1 MKTRTV
7 LKFAVSSLALGAT
20 MVGCKPAAQ
29 AYRPNSASALAPTT
43 ERQAADTFARGQ
55 ARSRIGDVSG
65 AVALIE
71 QAVEL
76 SPRTPAYRMFL
87 ADLYLK
93 SGRFD
98 SAEATYGDVLALD
111 PANPR
116 AALSAALTAIGT
128 GRNDQAVDRLEKIA
142 DTAPPSDVGLAFALA
157 GQPQRAIELLEPA
170 ARAPG
175 ADGRLRQNLAL
186 AYALAGEWDKA
197 QATAAQDISPAD
209 LARRL
214 RDWAALAKP
223 SAPADRVAAILGVR
237 PISDPGQPARL
248 ALAQPAGQAFAAAEP
263 APEPAPAVAAALAPV
278 VSAPIVTASVAP
290 AAAPVAIA
298 ETEVPAWVPAAQA
311 PAEARSSVEPQEQTA
326 PVYADAVQSLVAP
339 QPALRHRAV
348 PALAPIRPFAAPA
361 RRVLASAIAAPSVG
375 PGRFA
380 VQLGAFSSAA
390 GVERAWAQAY
400 KRFGFQAHT
409 PLSTT
414 VSVGGNTFHRLSV
427 AGFVNRGDAERICR
441 SVHAKGGAC
450 FVRAVAGDAPVQWAS
465 RYSGVG
471 RG

>member
-20 MVGCKPAAQ
+20 MVGCKPAAR
-29 AYRPNSASALAPTT
+29 AYRPNSVSALAPTA
-43 ERQAADTFARGQ
+43 ESQAADSFARGR
-55 ARSRIGDVSG
+55 ARSQIGDLSG

-76 SPRTPAYRMFL
+76 SPRTPSYRLLL

-116 AALSAALTAIGT
+116 ATLSAALTAIGT

-186 AYALAGEWDKA
+186 AYALAGEWEKA
-197 QATAAQDISPAD
+197 RATAAQDISPAD

-214 RDWAALAKP
+214 REWAALAKP

-237 PISDPGQPARL
+237 PIGDPGQPARL
-248 ALAQPAGQAFAAAEP
+248 ALAQPAGQALAAAEP
-263 APEPAPAVAAALAPV
+263 APEPAPAAAAALAPV
-278 VSAPIVTASVAP
+278 VAAP
-290 AAAPVAIA
+290 ALRSAAPAPAPVATA
-298 ETEVPAWVPAAQA
+298 ESEVPAWVPAAQA
-311 PAEARSSVEPQEQTA
+311 PAAASDRSAPREETA

-339 QPALRHRAV
+339 QPALRHRAI
-348 PALAPIRPFAAPA
+348 PALAPIRPFTAPA
-361 RRVLASAIAAPSVG
+361 RRVLASAVAAPAAG

-427 AGFVNRGDAERICR
+427 AGFASRGEADRICR

-465 RYSGVG
+465 RYSGIG

>member
-29 AYRPNSASALAPTT
+29 AYRPNSASAVAANA
-43 ERQAADTFARGQ
+43 EKQAADTFARGQ
-55 ARSRIGDVSG
+55 ARSRIGDLTG
-65 AVALIE
+65 AVPLIE

-76 SPRTPAYRMFL
+76 SPRIASYRMFL

-98 SAEATYGDVLALD
+98 SAEATYGDVLTLD
-111 PANPR
+111 PGNPR

-128 GRNDQAVDRLEKIA
+128 GRNDLAVDRLEKIA

-170 ARAPG
+170 ARASN

-186 AYALAGEWDKA
+186 AYALAGEWEKA
-197 QATAAQDISPAD
+197 RTIAAQDISPAD

-214 RDWAALAKP
+214 GEWAALAKP

-237 PISDPGQPARL
+237 PVADPGQPVRV
-248 ALAQPAGQAFAAAEP
+248 ALAPPAGQAFAAADP

-278 VSAPIVTASVAP
+278 V
-290 AAAPVAIA
+290 AAPVAAPIA
-298 ETEVPAWVPAAQA
+298 PAATAEAEVPAWVPAAQA
-311 PAEARSSVEPQEQTA
+311 PAQAEPREETV

-339 QPALRHRAV
+339 QPALARRAAPV
-348 PALAPIRPFAAPA
+348 LAPVRPFTAPP
-361 RRVLASAIAAPSVG
+361 RRTLASAVVARSSA

-390 GVERAWAQAY
+390 GVERAWAEAY
-400 KRFGFQAHT
+400 RRYGFQTNT

-414 VSVGGNTFHRLSV
+414 ISVGRATLHRLSV
-427 AGFVNRGDAERICR
+427 AGFSTRGDAERICR
-441 SVHAKGGAC
+441 SVRAKGGAC
-450 FVRAVAGDAPVQWAS
+450 FVRTVAGDAPVQWAS
-465 RYSGVG
+465 RYAGVG

>member
-29 AYRPNSASALAPTT
+29 AMRPNSASAIALTA
-43 ERQAADTFARGQ
+43 ESQAADAFARGR
-55 ARSRIGDVSG
+55 ARSQIGDVSG
-65 AVALIE
+65 ALALTE

-76 SPRTPAYRMFL
+76 SPRTAAYRMFL

-111 PANPR
+111 PGNPR

-142 DTAPPSDVGLAFALA
+142 DIAPPSDVGLAFALA

-197 QATAAQDISPAD
+197 KATAAQDISPAD

-223 SAPADRVAAILGVR
+223 SAPGDRVAAILGVR
-237 PISDPGQPARL
+237 PVSDPGQPARL
-248 ALAQPAGQAFAAAEP
+248 ALAAPAGQALAAAEP
-263 APEPAPAVAAALAPV
+263 APEPAPATAAALAPILA
-278 VSAPIVTASVAP
+278 AP
-290 AAAPVAIA
+290 APVATA
-298 ETEVPAWVPAAQA
+298 EAEVPAWVPAAQA
-311 PAEARSSVEPQEQTA
+311 PAEGPVGAQPSEQTT

-339 QPALRHRAV
+339 QPVLRHRAM
-348 PALAPIRPFAAPA
+348 PALAPIRPFTAPA
-361 RRVLASAIAAPSVG
+361 RRVLASAVEAPAAG

-400 KRFGFQAHT
+400 KRFGFEAHT

-414 VSVGGNTFHRLSV
+414 VSVGGNKFHRLSV
-427 AGFVNRGDAERICR
+427 AGFASRGDAERICR